1 MIDIHSHLLP
11 GVDDGS
17 ISFQQTLEQLRMMA
31 QAGVSKAYL
40 TPHFMRNL
48 YHNTNSV
55 IMPVF
60 EKLQKDVTS
69 ANLNIQLELGCEFF
83 IDNQAV
89 DTIKTENLTLGKSNY
104 VLFESML
111 QQLPSDIFTM
121 TYQLQKAGYKLI
133 MAHPER
139 YANIIRRPELAE
151 DFLHHDIY
159 LQINAGS
166 LLGMYGRN
174 VYHTAIWLLDNG
186 YAHFIASDN
195 HGDQREAIQVEAKKF
210 ICQHYGDNIAEK
222 LFESN
227 PESISTGKKIELINH
242 WRLPGKQDSLW
253 QKLRRFFTGYE

>member
-17 ISFQQTLEQLRMMA
+17 TSLQQTLEQLRIMA
-31 QAGVSKAYL
+31 QAGVTKVYL

-48 YHNTNSV
+48 YHNTGSV
-55 IMPVF
+55 IIPVF
-60 EKLQKDVTS
+60 KDLQQSVKS

-89 DTIKTENLTLGKSNY
+89 DTITAEGLTLGDSNY

-111 QQLPSDIFTM
+111 QQLPSDIFTL

-133 MAHPER
+133 MAHPAR
-139 YANIIRRPELAE
+139 YANIIRNPELAE

-174 VYHTAIWLLDNG
+174 VQHTAIELLDRG
-186 YAHFIASDN
+186 LPHFIASDN
-195 HGDQREAIQVEAKKF
+195 HGDHRESVQAEAYNF
-210 ICQHYGDNIAEK
+210 VCQHYGENIAIM
-222 LFESN
+222 LFERN
-227 PESISTGKKIELINH
+227 PECISSGKKIELINR
-242 WRLPGKQDSLW
+242 WRLPGKQESLW
-253 QKLRRFFTGYE
+253 LKLRRFFTGYE